1 MFSTHVQCA
10 MGKKSANV
18 YPVTPK
24 PPQPSSSSSSEEE
37 EDKPAPPRQQQSRPR
52 GTEKRKLPLSP
63 DAPAEFPRKKL
74 GKTKHLSPEE
84 ESEEDDTKPKLGKVA
99 RKVHRAMAPYFTGKS
114 RGSKIRNI
122 VLGPSLDAYVDEY
135 GQYIFC
141 PEGTAKMQ
149 ENAVS
154 KISRA
159 KVFLKYLMFGW
170 TDTTYWNFE
179 FLFNTLL
186 LKSYPAVLRKAGLAP
201 TTIILYVGQAISFVE
216 YFRATPPK
224 HSRITGGQTVVVIRE
239 LRKLLKDLNRTVLG
253 HQAMVKQAKG
263 KRLVPREDLAR
274 CQALARAKMASL
286 LEDIE
291 KAPPRDPKPRYR
303 FFGYLA
309 AYLSA
314 IYGHRMGVMEHKT
327 VRKFGTAQIYLEAEE
342 YGWCRTWLRLRART
356 VPTNG

>member
-1 MFSTHVQCA
+1 
-10 MGKKSANV
+10 
-18 YPVTPK
+18 
-24 PPQPSSSSSSEEE
+24 
-37 EDKPAPPRQQQSRPR
+37 
-52 GTEKRKLPLSP
+52 
-63 DAPAEFPRKKL
+63 
-74 GKTKHLSPEE
+74 
-84 ESEEDDTKPKLGKVA
+84 
-99 RKVHRAMAPYFTGKS
+99 MAPYFTGKS

-122 VLGPSLDAYVDEY
+122 VLVPSLDAYVDEY

-159 KVFLKYLMFGW
+159 KVFLKYLMLGW

-179 FLFNTLL
+179 FLFNTPL

-201 TTIILYVGQAISFVE
+201 TTIILYVGQAISFIE

-224 HSRITGGQTVVVIRE
+224 HSRITSGQTVVVIRE
-239 LRKLLKDLNRTVLG
+239 MRKLLKDLNRTVLG

-286 LEDIE
+286 LGESIMTSPPLSSGHRE
-291 KAPPRDPKPRYR
+291 GAPETRSRSRYR
-303 FFGYLA
+303 FLRVPGGVP
-309 AYLSA
+309 SA
-314 IYGHRMGVMEHKT
+314 IYGHRG
-327 VRKFGTAQIYLEAEE
+327 
-342 YGWCRTWLRLRART
+342 RADADARRG
-356 VPTNG
+356 PGR